1 MKELKRGHIV
11 LINNEE
17 LSELPIKAVVV
28 HVIKTQLR
36 DDIYHAEYLIY
47 FEHYLIRMSVN
58 YLLDN
63 EGNMEQLCP
72 FTYEGMIS
80 SEVTFH
86 DISEHLSSE
95 NSKIIY

>member
-1 MKELKRGHIV
+1 MKELKRGHVV

-36 DDIYHAEYLIY
+36 DDIYHAEYLMY

-58 YLLDN
+58 YILDN
-63 EGNMEQLCP
+63 QGNMEQLCP
-72 FTYEGMIS
+72 FTYEGMVS

>member
-1 MKELKRGHIV
+1 MKELKRGHVV

-17 LSELPIKAVVV
+17 LSELPIKAVVI

-36 DDIYHAEYLIY
+36 DDIYHAEYLMY

-63 EGNMEQLCP
+63 QGNMEQLCP

-95 NSKIIY
+95 KSQIIY

>member
-1 MKELKRGHIV
+1 MKELKRGHVV

-36 DDIYHAEYLIY
+36 DDIYHAEYLMY

-58 YLLDN
+58 YILDN
-63 EGNMEQLCP
+63 QGNMEQLCP

>member
-1 MKELKRGHIV
+1 MKELKRGHVV

-36 DDIYHAEYLIY
+36 DDIYHAEYLMY

-63 EGNMEQLCP
+63 QGNMEQLCP

>member
-1 MKELKRGHIV
+1 MKELKRGHVV

-17 LSELPIKAVVV
+17 LSELPIKAVVI

-36 DDIYHAEYLIY
+36 DDIYHAEYLMY

-58 YLLDN
+58 YILDN
-63 EGNMEQLCP
+63 QGNMEQLCP

-86 DISEHLSSE
+86 DISEHFSSE
-95 NSKIIY
+95 NSLLI

>member
-1 MKELKRGHIV
+1 MKELKRGHVV

-17 LSELPIKAVVV
+17 LSDRSIKAVVI

-36 DDIYHAEYLIY
+36 DNIYHAEYLMY

-58 YLLDN
+58 YILDN
-63 EGNMEQLCP
+63 QGNMEQLCP